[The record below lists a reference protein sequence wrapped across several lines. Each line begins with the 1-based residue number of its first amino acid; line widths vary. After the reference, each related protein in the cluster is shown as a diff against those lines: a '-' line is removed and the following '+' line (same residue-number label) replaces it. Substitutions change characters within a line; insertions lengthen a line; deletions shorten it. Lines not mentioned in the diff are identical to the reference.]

1 MSIYTGYRSELF
13 ENPFVIQSVLQATHG
28 TAANESTTATTTA
41 TATVPA
47 TSTDGI

>member
-1 MSIYTGYRSELF
+1 MSYIFYRSALC
-13 ENPFVIQSVLQATHG
+13 ENQFVIKSVLQATHG

>member
-1 MSIYTGYRSELF
+1 MFYRRVLC
-13 ENPFVIQSVLQATHG
+13 ENQFVIQSVSQATHG

-47 TSTDGI
+47 TSADGI